1 MVTMYALSLAE
12 ALGMSGKQKKII
24 VMRRCCMISARSAS
38 PSTIKQTSMLTDS
51 EREVIERHVKIAD
64 AIISQTPYLRGIAPI
79 ILHQS

>member
-1 MVTMYALSLAE
+1 
-12 ALGMSGKQKKII
+12 
-24 VMRRCCMISARSAS
+24 
-38 PSTIKQTSMLTDS
+38 MLTDS